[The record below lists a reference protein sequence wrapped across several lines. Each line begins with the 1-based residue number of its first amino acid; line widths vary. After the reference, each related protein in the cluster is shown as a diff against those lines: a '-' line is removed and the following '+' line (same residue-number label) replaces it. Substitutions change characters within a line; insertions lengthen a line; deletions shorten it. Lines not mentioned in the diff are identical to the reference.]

1 MDQSRGAQPFRFA
14 TQFADP
20 PPAEDRAI
28 TDNAL
33 ALAALR
39 AEMEALRADNVAAV
53 ARARSEG
60 YMEALAQMRA
70 EREQAL
76 LAAWDAL
83 HAAWEEFEQG
93 RDATTEQLR
102 SEATTL
108 ALSIGEALAARALV
122 DAPGEAI
129 DQAIG
134 RVLSEIARGQ
144 EVTISV
150 HPDLAPDI
158 EARIASRQAGD
169 RRRLNL
175 VVLHDDALAMG
186 DAHLRWEGGGMRL
199 DAAERLRAVHA
210 ELAALGLT

>member
-14 TQFADP
+14 THFIDP
-20 PPAEDRAI
+20 PQGDDIPI
-28 TDNAL
+28 TDAAL
-33 ALAALR
+33 ALAAVR
-39 AEMEALRADNVAAV
+39 AEMEALRADQSVAI

-76 LAAWDAL
+76 LSAWDAL
-83 HAAWEEFEQG
+83 HTASEEFEHG
-93 RDATTEQLR
+93 RDAITEQLR
-102 SEATTL
+102 EEATTL
-108 ALSIGEALAARALV
+108 ALSIGEALAARALS

-144 EVTISV
+144 EVIISV

-158 EARIASRQAGD
+158 EARIATRQAGD

-199 DAAERLRAVHA
+199 DAAERQRAIHA

>member
-20 PPAEDRAI
+20 PPAEDQTIA
-28 TDNAL
+28 DSAL

-39 AEMEALRADNVAAV
+39 AEMGALRADHSAAL

-60 YMEALAQMRA
+60 YMEALATMRA

-76 LAAWDAL
+76 LSAWDAL
-83 HAAWEEFEQG
+83 HAAWEEFEES
-93 RDATTEQLR
+93 RDAMIEQVR
-102 SEATTL
+102 QEAAAL
-108 ALSIGEALAARALV
+108 ALSIGEALAARELA
-122 DAPGEAI
+122 DAPGAAI

-134 RVLSEIARGQ
+134 RVLGQIARGQ

-158 EARIASRQAGD
+158 EARIATRQAGD

-175 VVLHDDALAMG
+175 VVLTDEALVVG
-186 DAHLRWEGGGMRL
+186 DAHLRWEGGGLRL
-199 DAAERLRAVHA
+199 DAAERHRAIAA
-210 ELAALGLT
+210 ELAALGV